1 MPCFENKAALDL
13 LQPSVATVSEQTNFH
28 VSISVWAQSV
38 FHRQT
43 VSTFPEARLFQAQH
57 HTVIDYFVNTIGNN
71 PETYKKV

>member
-13 LQPSVATVSEQTNFH
+13 LQPSVAIVSEQTNFK

-38 FHRQT
+38 FHSRQ
-43 VSTFPEARLFQAQH
+43 SEHNSRNPSLSQHQAQH

-71 PETYKKV
+71 PET